1 MRRIWRSEPVRTC
14 MLAVGMLGA
23 IWMFLIAMSALM
35 PLWMALPLWA
45 IGIIAGLVIAGALWV
60 LR

>member
-1 MRRIWRSEPVRTC
+1 

-23 IWMFLIAMSALM
+23 IWMFLFAMSALM